1 MKKILIAI
9 VIIALTLL
17 ITPKF
22 VASVVE
28 DERQTLI
35 KQLNEVDGL
44 TVTSKSYSA
53 NWFGADAS
61 SEVVVTLEQVGIAD
75 VNIVLNETL
84 HFGPV
89 IISKNDWFFALGY
102 TEFDFHFTGLAL
114 DKEVVDFINE
124 KIHLGTLYNFNK
136 EAIAHVRADE
146 MSYEEAGT
154 KLVSQPASGSF
165 SMKSSKEFTGD
176 FHWGGLTISDIT
188 EEFTIKDIAMSTHQ
202 TVVSGDY
209 FKGTAILTGPANF
222 TADIVS
228 FTQDKQTVFSL
239 AKAKLDTDIS
249 LKNELLALAI
259 NYHAQEVTSS
269 AMTFKEPNL
278 AVVLENIDLDAL
290 QELNAFLADV
300 TATSEDNSEQ
310 LQQVLLE
317 IADKLLAK
325 EPVLK
330 ITDLSVITEQGA
342 IASNFNFSIDEQKF
356 DQNNLQSIIMAVKAD
371 GKGKAPLGFF
381 TQFGVTPMI
390 DNFVAQGYLT
400 QDAEELSFDA
410 IYQQGQLS
418 LNGKALVM

>member
-124 KIHLGTLYNFNK
+124 KIHLGTLYSFNK
-136 EAIAHVRADE
+136 EAIAHIRADE
-146 MSYEEAGT
+146 MSYEETGT
-154 KLVSQPASGSF
+154 KLVSQSASGSF

-300 TATSEDNSEQ
+300 SATSADSSEQ
-310 LQQVLLE
+310 LQRVLVE
-317 IADKLLAK
+317 IANKLLAK

-356 DQNNLQSIIMAVKAD
+356 DQNNLQSIVMAVKAD